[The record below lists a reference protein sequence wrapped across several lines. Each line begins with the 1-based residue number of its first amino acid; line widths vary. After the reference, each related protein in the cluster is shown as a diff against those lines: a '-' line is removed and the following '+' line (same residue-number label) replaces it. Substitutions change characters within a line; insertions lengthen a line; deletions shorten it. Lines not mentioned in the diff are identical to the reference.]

1 MSRACFQKARKKTS
15 KGREQGL
22 GNRKSKNRHKSSLG
36 ICRAFLLPFG
46 PEILIHN
53 YAIKC
58 HLPGDT
64 LKVHSYPDMKAIQI
78 LEAGGP
84 EVLQLADLPIPQP
97 GPGQVLI
104 RVEATGVNFIE
115 IYFRKGQYKASFPLV
130 PGSEAAGTVE
140 EVGPGVQ
147 GFASGDLVASVS
159 VMGSYAEYA
168 LVPAAQLVKVPED
181 LSPEKAAAAMLQGM
195 TAHYLAFSTFP
206 LKAGDTALVH
216 AGAGGVGLLL
226 TQIAARI
233 GARVITTVSTAAK
246 AELSREAGAS
256 DVILYTEKDFEA
268 EVKNLTGGKGVD
280 VVYDSVG
287 KTTFD
292 KSLNCL
298 RPRGLLAL
306 FGGSSGAVPPFDPIQ
321 LSGKGSLFL
330 TRPTLWHYIATRA
343 ELEHRAGEVLGW
355 AASGELKL
363 RTEHVYALA
372 DTAQAQTDLESR
384 KTTGKILLEP

>member
-1 MSRACFQKARKKTS
+1 MQ
-15 KGREQGL
+15 
-22 GNRKSKNRHKSSLG
+22 
-36 ICRAFLLPFG
+36 
-46 PEILIHN
+46 
-53 YAIKC
+53 
-58 HLPGDT
+58 
-64 LKVHSYPDMKAIQI
+64 AIQI
-78 LEAGGP
+78 QEAGGP
-84 EVLQLADLPIPQP
+84 EVLKLVELPIPTP

-104 RVEATGVNFIE
+104 RVEAIGLNFIE

-147 GFASGDLVASVS
+147 GFTAGELVASTS

-168 LVPAAQLVKVPED
+168 LVPAAQLVKVPAG

-195 TAHYLAFSTFP
+195 TAHYLAYSTFP
-206 LKAGDTALVH
+206 LKAGDTALIH

-226 TQIAARI
+226 TQMASQI

-246 AELSREAGAS
+246 ADLSREAGAS
-256 DVILYTEKDFEA
+256 EVILYTEQDFEA
-268 EVKNLTGGKGVD
+268 EVKRLTDGKGVD

-321 LSGKGSLFL
+321 LSSKGSLFL

-343 ELEHRAGEVLGW
+343 ELEQRAGEVLGW
-355 AASGELKL
+355 AASGKLKL
-363 RTEHVYALA
+363 RTEHIYPLA
-372 DTAQAQTDLESR
+372 QAAQAQIDMESR